1 MTDDERAPFTVSDDE
16 RAPFTVTDEPPASL
30 GEVESRRGQLI
41 TLALIVLVLVA
52 AGVVLFSMASGTDLG
67 LLDFNVLRISFVGLA
82 VVFSLYVWQKE
93 RDLRRTERQL
103 IESQVR
109 AAGLTNRLR
118 EISALSRAGREV
130 SAQLSLGTVL
140 RTILDAARDL
150 LGATE
155 GSVMLLD
162 EDKRHLRVA
171 AAMGL
176 DEEAWKAVIPVGD
189 SVAGWVAERRQP
201 VILQGSP
208 SPEQFP
214 HFISKARDVSSSIS
228 VPLFREDEPLGV
240 LNVSVT
246 AVDRKYTDRDL
257 EALQIFAE
265 HAGIALGN
273 ARAYEEERDARKRLA
288 EADERRQEFIS
299 TVTHDLKAPLT
310 SILGYAKLLGKI
322 GDIEG
327 AEAKGF
333 LDVIQK
339 QGQHILD
346 MVQRLV
352 LATSLEQA
360 TPSLQRERLDLGTIA
375 AEQIELTSG
384 LLGTR
389 RVETKIDPD
398 LPGVFGDPSA
408 VEHSLLNL
416 LDNALKYAPDGTSV
430 TIEIRTGEQEI
441 LISVVDD
448 GPGIPTELL
457 GRVFERYQR
466 ATDGGD
472 IASVGLGLFI
482 VQSLAQAH
490 GGRAWAENEPGRGA
504 RITFTLPFRRDDR

>member
-1 MTDDERAPFTVSDDE
+1 MVSDEERPPLTVGDE
-16 RAPFTVTDEPPASL
+16 APVSL
-30 GEVESRRGQLI
+30 GQVESRRGQLI
-41 TLALIVLVLVA
+41 TLALIVLVLVS

-93 RDLRRTERQL
+93 RDLRSTERRL

-130 SAQLSLGTVL
+130 SAQLSVSVVL

-162 EDKRHLRVA
+162 EDQEHLRVA

-208 SPEQFP
+208 PPDQFP
-214 HFISKARDVSSSIS
+214 HFISKARDVRSSIS
-228 VPLFREDEPLGV
+228 VPLFRDDEPLGV

-246 AVDRKYTDRDL
+246 AVDREYTDRDL
-257 EALQIFAE
+257 EALEIFSE
-265 HAGIALGN
+265 HAGVALAN
-273 ARAYEEERDARKRLA
+273 ARAFEQERSARQRLA

-310 SILGYAKLLGKI
+310 SILGYAKLLERI
-322 GDIEG
+322 GEIEG
-327 AEAKGF
+327 AEASNF
-333 LDVIQK
+333 IEVIQK
-339 QGQHILD
+339 QGQRILD

-352 LATSLEQA
+352 VATRLEEA
-360 TPSLQRERLDLGTIA
+360 APTLQRERLDLVAIA
-375 AEQIELTSG
+375 AEQVELLSG
-384 LLGTR
+384 MLGTR
-389 RVETKIDPD
+389 RIETTIEPE
-398 LPGVFGDPSA
+398 LPEVFGDPPA
-408 VEHSLLNL
+408 VQHALLNL
-416 LDNALKYAPDGTSV
+416 LDNALKYAPDGS
-430 TIEIRTGEQEI
+430 TITIDVRTGEQEI
-441 LISVVDD
+441 LVGVVDD
-448 GPGIPTELL
+448 GPGIPPELL
-457 GRVFERYQR
+457 GQVFERYQR
-466 ATDGGD
+466 ATEGGD

-482 VQSLAQAH
+482 VQGLAQAH
-490 GGRAWAENEPGRGA
+490 GGRAWAENEPNRGA

>member
-1 MTDDERAPFTVSDDE
+1 MTNERLPSAAGEETPD
-16 RAPFTVTDEPPASL
+16 SL
-30 GEVESRRGQLI
+30 GHVESRRGQLI
-41 TLALIVLVLVA
+41 TLAVIVLVLVA

-67 LLDFNVLRISFVGLA
+67 LLDLDVLRISFVGLA

-93 RDLRRTERQL
+93 RDLRRTEQRL

-140 RTILDAARDL
+140 RTILDATRDL

-162 EDKRHLRVA
+162 EDKQHLRVA

-189 SVAGWVAERRQP
+189 SVAGWVTQKGQP

-208 SPEQFP
+208 PVDRFP
-214 HFISKARDVSSSIS
+214 HFISKSRDVRSSIS

-240 LNVSVT
+240 LNVSIT
-246 AVDRKYTDRDL
+246 SVDREYTDRDL

-265 HAGIALGN
+265 HAGIALAN
-273 ARAYEEERDARKRLA
+273 ARAYEQEREARRRLA

-310 SILGYAKLLGKI
+310 SILGYAKLLGRI

-327 AEAKGF
+327 YEAKSF
-333 LDVIQK
+333 IEVIQK
-339 QGQHILD
+339 QGQRILE

-352 LATSLEQA
+352 LATRLEEA
-360 TPSLQRERLDLGTIA
+360 APPLKRERLDLPAIVA
-375 AEQIELTSG
+375 QQIELTSG
-384 LLGTR
+384 MLGGR
-389 RVETKIDPD
+389 RIETSIDPD
-398 LPGVFGDPSA
+398 LPEVFGDPSA
-408 VEHSLLNL
+408 VEHALLNL
-416 LDNALKYAPDGTSV
+416 LDNALKYAPEDS
-430 TIEIRTGEQEI
+430 EITVEVGTGEHEVRVT
-441 LISVVDD
+441 VVDD
-448 GPGIPTELL
+448 GPGIPEDLL
-457 GRVFERYQR
+457 DRVFERYQR
-466 ATDGGD
+466 ATEADD

-482 VQSLAQAH
+482 VQGLSHAH

-504 RITFTLPFRRDDR
+504 RITFTLPFRREDR